1 MQSKIASLQTPP
13 PQQGFLGPG
22 HVARA
27 VIQKSFTESD
37 PFIMLMDDDLVV
49 PEGNP
54 VGGPHPHAGFETV
67 TLILDSNETHVG
79 FRTGDFEM
87 MTAGSGIIHTES
99 IDPGTRVHLLQL
111 WLTLSKENRWTTPRV
126 QKLNLDTVPKM
137 KKDGVEIRVYSGS
150 LAGLSSPVLNHV
162 PVTIA
167 DIHLD
172 AHAKTTLSLPANRR
186 TFLYVIDGSVSIG
199 SQMINAAQVGWLDD
213 SSVDG
218 ESTVTLTAGNNQSRV
233 VVYSGEPTGDDIVSY
248 GPFIGDKQ
256 RDIIRLYEEYH
267 EGKMKHVNIL
277 PQERVYSY

>member
-1 MQSKIASLQTPP
+1 MQRTLVSIDTPP
-13 PQQGFLGPG
+13 PHQGFLGPG

-27 VIQKSFTESD
+27 VIQKTFAESD
-37 PFIMLMDDDLVV
+37 PFIMLMDDALQV

-67 TLILDSNETHVG
+67 TLILDGTDGHPG

-111 WLTLSKENRWTTPRV
+111 WLTLPKKDRWTTPRV
-126 QKLNLDTVPKM
+126 QKLNLNTVPKL
-137 KKDGVEIRVYSGS
+137 KEKGVEIRVYSGS
-150 LAGLSSPVLNHV
+150 FAGLTSPVLNHV
-162 PVTIA
+162 PLTIA

-172 AHAKTTLSLPANRR
+172 AKASTTHVLPAPHK
-186 TFLYVIDGSVSIG
+186 TFLYVIDGSIEVG
-199 SQMINAAQVGWLDD
+199 GKKLEARQVGWADEGTDADTTLTLTSGD
-213 SSVDG
+213 SS
-218 ESTVTLTAGNNQSRV
+218 ARV
-233 VVYSGEPTGDDIVSY
+233 VMYSGVPQGDPIVSY

-267 EGKMKHVNIL
+267 EGKMKHVNVL
-277 PQERVYSY
+277 PEERVFSY